1 MMNLQLSPERQ
12 QIKDAIQALCD
23 RFGDDYW
30 REKDQKHEFPF
41 EFQAAVA
48 EAGWLGIT
56 MPVEYGGAGLGI
68 TEAALLMQVV
78 GNSAGTLAACTTIH
92 INIFAPHA
100 IVVHGTEEQ
109 KAAMLPPLVRGKDV
123 ACFAVTEPDAGLDTT
138 SITTRATR
146 DGDGYIISGR
156 KMWISTA
163 QRANK
168 IMLLARTTPL
178 EQCAKRTDGMT
189 LFYTDLDRRY
199 VEAREI
205 PKMGRGAVDSNAV
218 FIDNLPVPM
227 QHRIG
232 AEGDGFRILLDAI
245 NPERILVAAE
255 AIGIGRRA
263 LSKATA
269 YAKERVVF
277 GRPIGQNQGIQ
288 HPLAKNWMELEAADL
303 MMWRA
308 AQLYD
313 AGLPC
318 GAEANAAKYLGAEA
332 GFHACDQAVRTHG
345 GMGYAAE
352 YDVERYF
359 REVMV
364 PNIAPVSREMILNYI
379 GERVLGLPRSY

>member
-1 MMNLQLSPERQ
+1 MIDLEISPERQ
-12 QIKDAIQALCD
+12 QIQEAVTALCD
-23 RFGDDYW
+23 RFDDEYW
-30 REKDQKHEFPF
+30 RRKDQDHSYPTEFHT
-41 EFQAAVA
+41 AMA

-56 MPVEYGGAGLGI
+56 MPPEFGGAGLGV
-68 TEAALLMQVV
+68 TEAALLMQTV
-78 GNSAGTLAACTTIH
+78 GNSAGALAACSSIH

-109 KAAMLPPLVRGKDV
+109 KAAMLPPLIRGEDI

-138 SITTRATR
+138 NISTRAVQAGQ
-146 DGDGYIISGR
+146 DYVISGR

-163 QRANK
+163 QKANK
-168 IMLLARTTPL
+168 MMVLTRTTPIDK
-178 EQCAKRTDGMT
+178 CKRRTDGMT

-199 VEAREI
+199 VEVRAI
-205 PKMGRGAVDSNAV
+205 PKMGRAAVDSNAV
-218 FIDNLPVPM
+218 FIDGLPVPAA
-227 QHRIG
+227 HRIG

-263 LSKATA
+263 LTKAVA
-269 YAKERVVF
+269 YAREREVF
-277 GRPIGQNQGIQ
+277 GRPIGQNQGIA
-288 HPLAKNWMELEAADL
+288 HPLARNWMDLEAADML
-303 MMWRA
+303 MWRA

-313 AGLPC
+313 AGKPC
-318 GAEANAAKYLGAEA
+318 GAEANAAKFLGAEA
-332 GFHACDQAVRTHG
+332 ALHACEQAVRTHG

-352 YDVERYF
+352 YDVERYY
-359 REVMV
+359 REIMI